1 MGNYRLDQWLLG
13 AISGPHALG
22 LYSVAVSWS
31 ETLFYLPTALVAAQ
45 RPDLVRAS
53 RGEAGRQTAKAF
65 RIGVL
70 LTLPVAA
77 VMIVVAPLLC
87 ATIFGHRFSGSVLDL
102 RLLVPGAFGI
112 TALKM
117 LGNALIAQGRPVAQT
132 VAVAVAFGCTAL
144 LDAILIPLHADLGA
158 SLAST
163 IAYSAGGLAAALI
176 FVRTLGCPGSELI
189 PQRQDLLDLW
199 RRLPLPRV

>member
-1 MGNYRLDQWLLG
+1 
-13 AISGPHALG
+13 
-22 LYSVAVSWS
+22 
-31 ETLFYLPTALVAAQ
+31 
-45 RPDLVRAS
+45 
-53 RGEAGRQTAKAF
+53 
-65 RIGVL
+65 
-70 LTLPVAA
+70 
-77 VMIVVAPLLC
+77 
-87 ATIFGHRFSGSVLDL
+87 
-102 RLLVPGAFGI
+102 
-112 TALKM
+112 
-117 LGNALIAQGRPVAQT
+117 VAQT